1 MRIELVE
8 KIYYMEKFS
17 GVDMVWVCAI
27 LNKGVSSQPLSLG
40 PGKSPLRRKIRV
52 HHGKAFGCGI
62 VADRLEQRSEERRVG
77 KECRL

>member
-27 LNKGVSSQPLSLG
+27 LNKG
-40 PGKSPLRRKIRV
+40 
-52 HHGKAFGCGI
+52 A
-62 VADRLEQRSEERRVG
+62 EQG
-77 KECRL
+77 